1 MTTSNWL
8 FILPKR
14 LSKDII
20 EALPQ
25 NIQSFISTHFSGNE
39 LEYAIINNYK
49 FTQNESFLCDI
60 WINDKIHPVFDS
72 VASWVRIDCSNQPI
86 PNIILESLPEKLKES
101 LYIHNKYQPI
111 PITVVLP
118 NGVNIMMTIEAEW
131 KEINGY
137 GHPFPK
143 TANTLLPEKAVSY
156 ILSTYPE
163 KATTKVICKMTD
175 IILYLPMVR
184 CYLLTM
190 MEITQQWKTLL

>member
-1 MTTSNWL
+1 
-8 FILPKR
+8 
-14 LSKDII
+14 
-20 EALPQ
+20 
-25 NIQSFISTHFSGNE
+25 
-39 LEYAIINNYK
+39 
-49 FTQNESFLCDI
+49 
-60 WINDKIHPVFDS
+60 
-72 VASWVRIDCSNQPI
+72 
-86 PNIILESLPEKLKES
+86 
-101 LYIHNKYQPI
+101 
-111 PITVVLP
+111 
-118 NGVNIMMTIEAEW
+118 MMTIEAEW

-163 KATTKVICKMTD
+163 KAATKVICKMTD